1 MGYTKFLDLYRIFY
15 EFPETFQ
22 AYLESNELCT
32 MSIFRLLEGHISVTP
47 IQKDEDKFI
56 YKLLKINR
64 KMEKK
69 LYLCSIFFR
78 TSFTEI

>member
-15 EFPETFQ
+15 EFPEAFQ

-69 LYLCSIFFR
+69 TIFMFNIF
-78 TSFTEI
+78 SYKFY